1 MSMSFEEYTKQK
13 FDKKK
18 KKPED
23 SFEEYTRQKFG
34 DSSRRRSLLDDIVPV
49 RKDIAP
55 ASKKSISAPTWFQKS
70 EYFKDG
76 TWDKG
81 DLFKTIFGSATDVGE
96 NATAGAMGGGE
107 KFLDAL
113 VMIGNALSG
122 SQLSQAAENEMI
134 FNTLAGKSN
143 ENTLKKYTDF
153 QKQATKGTEEF
164 VKKDLYD
171 EEAIAKKIIS
181 APIKKKT
188 GIDAE
193 TASVFGEK
201 SDAVAQSAGQL
212 AATKALSLVG
222 VPWFLT
228 TGGTAFGGQAEQ
240 ALNEGATY
248 EQAMMSA
255 TVSAGAEVLSE
266 KLTGGI
272 KFGSKTLDEAVT
284 KPLIETIS
292 NKAVQKLVNVG
303 VDAVGEGSEEVISSF
318 FSRLGTALY
327 KEEDLSEI
335 LASEDAFNEYLDGF
349 IGGAFLGGAS
359 STGKAV
365 KGKVK
370 GFDPVS
376 ELTDNEQKVVD
387 KIVSDRITEKTKD
400 GNKLTTRDKI
410 KIREAVKTDMEK
422 GRIDIDTLE
431 SILGGETYNNYKSV
445 AEKEEALQNE
455 FNALNKMK
463 QGDMTGE
470 QLDRRAELKQQ
481 LEELKSN
488 SKKTELKD
496 KLSKDVFA
504 LAKDS
509 RLVESYNEKAR
520 RGKAFEADLSKY
532 DAAQQE
538 TIKKAVDSG
547 ILNNTNRTHEF
558 VDMLAKISAD
568 KGVLFDF
575 TSNEKL
581 KNSSFALEGKT
592 VNGYVTGDGNVA
604 VNIDSSKSLNTVVG
618 HEITHILEGTELYD
632 ALHQSIVEYAKAK
645 GDYDGRYKTIEKLYE
660 GIEGADINKE
670 LTADL
675 VGDYLFTDENFIRS
689 LSTEQPGVFKK
700 VYDEIKYL
708 CKVATAG
715 SKEARE
721 LEKIKKTFSDIYRD
735 SGKAQKNTT
744 EEGGVKYMISKDV
757 DGNTFVDVTEDIF
770 DVNNGESVART
781 IQRVIS
787 ERFNNL
793 IEVNGQKIQINK
805 TTNDEFRRSNSAMH
819 FLKNPSQAYNDK
831 LKTIANADEI
841 LSAAKGWIG
850 EERAHD
856 RKDDIVEFARANVM
870 FRVGENGYVADVL
883 VGIREN
889 GAAVLYDLVN
899 IYDKEITEASVTM
912 ASEEIDSQRR
922 QNASVTDI
930 IPQNSEK
937 SSENRRF
944 SLSDNSI
951 APTFYSQMGKVIDSV
966 KQEKLGASSIVP
978 MLKGKGVKNEE
989 IKWSGI
995 ETFLEGKKSVTKQ
1008 ELQEFIANNQLDI
1021 EIETLSEN
1029 INVELEKDGDNYIAT
1044 TDSGS
1049 TTWYYTENGEWFNED
1064 FGLTAMSEED
1074 IVDVTR
1080 EGLLAYDYDG
1090 TNWHDYKLNGGSN
1103 YRELLFKMPNSS
1115 YSNDAM
1121 YAHWKGIKGVLA
1133 HARIQDFIDAEGK
1146 KVLFIEEIQSDW
1158 HNQGQKK
1165 GYVDKR
1171 SLAKLS
1177 EEQDEVQRRRKALSD
1192 ELIEMHNSNAE
1203 LVKLRK
1209 ELFEARQRG
1218 SLFSEEIRE
1227 INRKITE
1234 IEQGTGI
1241 AQKQKDIDLL
1251 TEKDFEL
1258 SKEIRKAEQGSPDA
1272 PFRNTYHEYV
1282 LKRLLRMAAEQGYDK
1297 IAWTTGKMQEER
1309 WSSEYAEGYRIEY
1322 DQDIPKFLN
1331 KYGKKWGAKV
1341 GNTELINEVVENS
1354 GITFRAD
1361 EILARRGIREGD
1373 LNYYTQYRDAYE
1385 QAREEIERGYTGC
1398 TVPSIDIT
1406 DSMKASVLYE
1416 GQPFYSLSPEDAQ
1429 PVKHGDYHVTG
1440 EDVRFAPVREDI
1452 AEKSQNKPQKA
1463 QKLSNNPP
1471 VRKDIASKNA
1481 TDTPHGED
1489 VDVSAGDDITDEPVS
1504 ITTVKERLEANLQN
1518 ATTELE
1524 NNKKHREESIERIN
1538 TKIAE
1543 YQAMYES
1550 KKNKDTQVA
1559 NNLLRSIERLKN
1571 NRDNITAQYDKR
1583 INDIEKR
1590 IDKINVQ
1597 LQQDHTKEDKL
1608 ERALKRI
1615 DTRLER
1621 EKQELIDAFN
1631 LKKGN
1636 IEETTADKDAFVSKK
1651 AYELY
1656 RELWNLKKGVR
1667 ASQELSAMLD
1677 YKPDWG
1683 ELKRSLLHIKASPS
1697 QRVDEDSS
1705 IESIAREIIT
1715 TAYEDELYSVDES
1728 YAELKKQL
1736 DELDTEAEKARQRAR
1751 KEDAGSIRQKKQ
1763 GQYEQEVSDL
1773 IGDTSTW
1780 QDKSL
1785 GISYQTNTLH
1795 RNLRDVVRKEDGS
1808 RDIEKADRIYEYLQG
1823 SYNRNEAE
1831 LKRESKKI
1839 KKAFLDMK
1847 INKYE
1852 SEYIQMVGE
1861 LRYYPGTT
1869 LTRDVTDA
1877 FYEQH
1882 KKKIDVDKV
1891 EKAITES
1898 RKVYDDLIQRVNAV
1912 LKEQGMKEI
1921 PYIKGYYP
1929 HFTKD
1934 KQGLLGKLL
1943 NWKTVN
1949 NDIPTDIAGLTEMFT
1964 PVRTY
1969 QSFNKHRE
1977 ARETDYDFA
1986 QGFDTYVHGA
1996 LDWIYHIEDIQKRRA
2011 FENVIRYR
2019 HSEDWVKN
2027 RVDEIKSNVELDADE
2042 SQELIDS
2049 LYKES
2054 KNPLG
2059 NFILD
2064 IRNSTNNLAGKKSTV
2079 DRTMEYATNR
2089 HVYSTMTN
2097 ISNRVSANAVAGS
2110 ISSALTNFIPIT
2122 QSWGQVNPVYSLAAA
2137 KDAVR
2142 NTFRDDGMINKS
2154 TFMVNRL
2161 IEEDNLK
2168 KTAWD
2173 VAGEKL
2179 SLLMNVADRFSTEVV
2194 WRSKYLQNIKN
2205 GMSENQA
2212 IDNADIFAENVMA
2225 GRSRGNMP
2233 TIFNSKNPVTKT
2245 LTAFQLEVANQYG
2258 YMFKDLPQ
2266 DIGEKNIKKLVSGY
2280 TKMFVGAY
2288 LYNVLFSAL
2297 TGRDAAFDPIG
2308 IIVDLCKDLGLGP
2321 DDEEDEEPDVFGAV
2335 RNLGENVAQEIPF
2348 VGGLLGGGRIPI
2360 SSALPYELKAG
2371 ELLDDIEGLTTSENP
2386 EVYKKRFIKEFLKPV
2401 YYTVLPMGGGQ
2412 LKKSVEG
2419 LKMFDD
2425 DLPISGSYT
2434 DSGNLRFPVEDTPK
2448 NKVQAA
2454 IFGQYANDNAQKY
2467 FDEGYAPLKEK
2478 QIQEFIDVDIPIA
2491 DYWKYREG
2499 LKGLDSTEKKFDYV
2513 NGLNLPVSKK
2523 NILIN
2528 NLVNRKEPVDLEN
2541 YGDFSSLEEF
2551 DYSVKNPGKYAVSK
2565 VTGGYES
2572 YKVYSKALSNI
2583 EGNTDNFGK
2592 TISGSRK
2599 INVANYISGLDAD
2612 YYTKIILFKSEYN
2625 SDHRYDYEI
2634 VTHLNSRNDLTY
2646 EEKVNILT
2654 ELGFTVGAD
2663 GNIGWE

>member
-1 MSMSFEEYTKQK
+1 MAIDWDVIKKKAKKKEAEIYKQSTPLDIAPFRSDIAPVKTTVTDDIAPVRKTNISAPKKSLFDDGYDFGDITRTILGSREAKAQETSAFDDALNKKYSAMSFEQIENEYARIEAEEKAFKDANGGKFINYLAKAGSYLAEGKSGRSGSATRNKSQSNIDKINDLAREKEIINIYRKQRATEHHLGGLSAEQLK
-13 FDKKK
+13 LLDNIS
-18 KKPED
+18 E
-23 SFEEYTRQKFG
+23 SNA
-34 DSSRRRSLLDDIVPV
+34 LDDIAPV
-49 RKDIAP
+49 IAATGGDSAVFYNTTSKERNIGKSAREKLFGQLKEKNP
-55 ASKKSISAPTWFQKS
+55 KKSDDELNEIIDNMVELRRNQVNAEEQAKRDEEMKKTASDSAVGSFILSRGSNILGGVTGLS
-70 EYFKDG
+70 ELYLQRDNEYGYDTNAAGFMLTKDSNTIDEQIQLDHDWTVEVGG
-76 TWDKG
+76 TEVDAFDLVYSAGTGIIDNLGRLAMSGGNSKVAAAMMFAQSTTQSIIDGKEKG
-81 DLFKTIFGSATDVGE
+81 YSDAKALT
-96 NATAGAMGGGE
+96 MG
-107 KFLDAL
+107 L
-113 VMIGNALSG
+113 LSG
-122 SQLSQAAENEMI
+122 T
-134 FNTLAGKSN
+134 F
-143 ENTLKKYTDF
+143 
-153 QKQATKGTEEF
+153 
-164 VKKDLYD
+164 
-171 EEAIAKKIIS
+171 EAI
-181 APIKKKT
+181 
-188 GIDAE
+188 
-193 TASVFGEK
+193 
-201 SDAVAQSAGQL
+201 
-212 AATKALSLVG
+212 
-222 VPWFLT
+222 
-228 TGGTAFGGQAEQ
+228 
-240 ALNEGATY
+240 
-248 EQAMMSA
+248 
-255 TVSAGAEVLSE
+255 SE
-266 KLTGGI
+266 KLSLDIILDKKGSSVLKKLAKSFVAEGGEELTSNWLNRI
-272 KFGSKTLDEAVT
+272 ADEVA
-284 KPLIETIS
+284 
-292 NKAVQKLVNVG
+292 NGNH
-303 VDAVGEGSEEVISSF
+303 
-318 FSRLGTALY
+318 
-327 KEEDLSEI
+327 
-335 LASEDAFNEYLDGF
+335 
-349 IGGAFLGGAS
+349 
-359 STGKAV
+359 
-365 KGKVK
+365 
-370 GFDPVS
+370 S
-376 ELTDNEQKVVD
+376 ELTKKYNNYISKGYTKAQALAEVVCSVVGEDFETFLIGGISGGVMGGSVEVARAASNNHLTETERKVFD
-387 KIVSDRITEKTKD
+387 KIVEDRIAEKTKD

-431 SILGGETYNNYKSV
+431 RILGGEAYNNYKSV
-445 AEKEEALQNE
+445 TEQEEALQKE
-455 FNALNKMK
+455 FNTLNKMK
-463 QGDMTGE
+463 QSDMTGE
-470 QLDRRAELKQQ
+470 QVDRRAELKQQ

-592 VNGYVTGDGNVA
+592 VNGYVTGDSNVA
-604 VNIDSSKSLNTVVG
+604 VNVDSSKSLNTVVG

-632 ALHQSIVEYAKAK
+632 ALHQSIVAYAKAK
-645 GDYDGRYKTIEKLYE
+645 GDYDGRYKSIEKLYE

-675 VGDYLFTDENFIRS
+675 VGDYLFTDENFIRN

-744 EEGGVKYMISKDV
+744 EEGGVRYMISKDV

-819 FLKNPSQAYNDK
+819 FLKNPSQVYNDK

-899 IYDKEITEASVTM
+899 IYDKKITEASVTM

-937 SSENRRF
+937 SSDNTSH
-944 SLSDNSI
+944 SLS
-951 APTFYSQMGKVIDSV
+951 
-966 KQEKLGASSIVP
+966 
-978 MLKGKGVKNEE
+978 
-989 IKWSGI
+989 
-995 ETFLEGKKSVTKQ
+995 
-1008 ELQEFIANNQLDI
+1008 
-1021 EIETLSEN
+1021 SE
-1029 INVELEKDGDNYIAT
+1029 
-1044 TDSGS
+1044 
-1049 TTWYYTENGEWFNED
+1049 
-1064 FGLTAMSEED
+1064 
-1074 IVDVTR
+1074 
-1080 EGLLAYDYDG
+1080 
-1090 TNWHDYKLNGGSN
+1090 
-1103 YRELLFKMPNSS
+1103 
-1115 YSNDAM
+1115 
-1121 YAHWKGIKGVLA
+1121 
-1133 HARIQDFIDAEGK
+1133 DAE
-1146 KVLFIEEIQSDW
+1146 
-1158 HNQGQKK
+1158 
-1165 GYVDKR
+1165 
-1171 SLAKLS
+1171 
-1177 EEQDEVQRRRKALSD
+1177 
-1192 ELIEMHNSNAE
+1192 
-1203 LVKLRK
+1203 
-1209 ELFEARQRG
+1209 
-1218 SLFSEEIRE
+1218 
-1227 INRKITE
+1227 
-1234 IEQGTGI
+1234 
-1241 AQKQKDIDLL
+1241 
-1251 TEKDFEL
+1251 
-1258 SKEIRKAEQGSPDA
+1258 
-1272 PFRNTYHEYV
+1272 
-1282 LKRLLRMAAEQGYDK
+1282 
-1297 IAWTTGKMQEER
+1297 
-1309 WSSEYAEGYRIEY
+1309 
-1322 DQDIPKFLN
+1322 
-1331 KYGKKWGAKV
+1331 
-1341 GNTELINEVVENS
+1341 
-1354 GITFRAD
+1354 
-1361 EILARRGIREGD
+1361 
-1373 LNYYTQYRDAYE
+1373 
-1385 QAREEIERGYTGC
+1385 
-1398 TVPSIDIT
+1398 
-1406 DSMKASVLYE
+1406 
-1416 GQPFYSLSPEDAQ
+1416 

-1440 EDVRFAPVREDI
+1440 DDVRFAPVRKDI
-1452 AEKSQNKPQKA
+1452 AEKSQNKAQKA
-1463 QKLSNNPP
+1463 QKLSNEPP
-1471 VRKDIASKNA
+1471 IREDIAKNA
-1481 TDTPHGED
+1481 TTTPKSMYVTPIEEIN
-1489 VDVSAGDDITDEPVS
+1489 VPSGDDITDEAVS

-1538 TKIAE
+1538 TKIAN

-1590 IDKINVQ
+1590 IDKINGQ

-1621 EKQELIDAFN
+1621 EKQELIDAYN
-1631 LKKGN
+1631 LKKGK

-1728 YAELKKQL
+1728 YADLKKQL
-1736 DELDTEAEKARQRAR
+1736 DELDADAEKDRQRAR
-1751 KEDAGSIRQKKQ
+1751 EFSARKKKQ
-1763 GQYEQEVSDL
+1763 EQYEQEVSDL

-1780 QDKSL
+1780 RDKPF
-1785 GISYQTNTLH
+1785 GKQYQINTLH

-1964 PVRTY
+1964 PVRTH

-1977 ARETDYDFA
+1977 GRETDYDFA

-2011 FENVIRYR
+2011 FENVIRYT
-2019 HSEDWVKN
+2019 HSEDGLKKK
-2027 RVDEIKSNVELDADE
+2027 VDEIKNNAGLDADE
-2042 SQELIDS
+2042 AQELINKA
-2049 LYKES
+2049 YENS

-2059 NFILD
+2059 NFVIDL
-2064 IRNSTNNLAGKKSTV
+2064 RNSTNNLAGKKSTR
-2079 DRTMEYATNR
+2079 DRNMEYDTNR

-2097 ISNRVSANAVAGS
+2097 ISNRVSANAIAGS

-2142 NTFRDDGMINKS
+2142 NALKDDGMVNKS
-2154 TFMVNRL
+2154 TFMTNRL
-2161 IEEDNLK
+2161 LEEENLK
-2168 KTAWD
+2168 KTGWD

-2179 SLLMNVADRFSTEVV
+2179 SLLMNVADHFTTEVV
-2194 WRSKYLQNIKN
+2194 WRSKYLQNLQN
-2205 GMSENQA
+2205 GMSENEA

-2233 TIFNSKNPVTKT
+2233 TIFNAKNPVAKT
-2245 LTAFQLEVANQYG
+2245 FTAFQLEVANQYG
-2258 YMFKDLPQ
+2258 YMFKDMPQ

-2288 LYNVLFSAL
+2288 VYNVIFSAL

-2308 IIVDLCKDLGLGP
+2308 IIVDLCKDLGLGS

-2335 RNLGENVAQEIPF
+2335 RKLGENVAQEIPF

-2360 SSALPYELKAG
+2360 SNALPYELKAG
-2371 ELLDDIEGLTTSENP
+2371 EFLDDLEGRMTSETP
-2386 EVYKKRFIKEFLKPV
+2386 ETYRKRFIKEFSKPL
-2401 YYTVLPMGGGQ
+2401 YYLVMPMGGGQ

-2434 DSGNLRFPVEDTPK
+2434 DSGKLRFPVEDTLG

-2454 IFGQYANDNAQKY
+2454 VFGQYASENAREY
-2467 FDEGYAPLKEK
+2467 FDEAHAPLTEK
-2478 QIQEFIDVDIPIA
+2478 QTQEFIDIDVPIA

-2499 LKGLDSTEKKFDYV
+2499 LKGLETTEDKFDYV
-2513 NGLNLPVSKK
+2513 NSLNLPVSKK

-2528 NLVNRKEPVDLEN
+2528 NLVDRKEPVNLEN
-2541 YGDFSSLEEF
+2541 YSDFSSLEEF

-2646 EEKVNILT
+2646 EEKVDILT
-2654 ELGFTVGAD
+2654 ELGFTVGPN

>member
-1 MSMSFEEYTKQK
+1 MSFTEWSNNKY
-13 FDKKK
+13 KKNK
-18 KKPED
+18 NNGQSFTEWSNEKYGVKTVDSVNKPNI
-23 SFEEYTRQKFG
+23 S
-34 DSSRRRSLLDDIVPV
+34 VPV
-49 RKDIAP
+49 KSTASVGKGRKSLKEAADILNKRRNNVVGNEFFKNPEAFDNTEKGKSV
-55 ASKKSISAPTWFQKS
+55 AKTILGTGADFSLNVLTGVGNFAEGIGDAINYGIADISEKVGNKDFAEALREETKKSVVQKLLGETTETVDKWSVLGSSSDSVAQGLGMITTLGAGGMALGGAGMGAAGQSAVTTGSTLFSGVGSGMS
-70 EYFKDG
+70 EAYQYEG
-76 TWDKG
+76 T
-81 DLFKTIFGSATDVGE
+81 T
-96 NATAGAMGGGE
+96 
-107 KFLDAL
+107 
-113 VMIGNALSG
+113 
-122 SQLSQAAENEMI
+122 
-134 FNTLAGKSN
+134 
-143 ENTLKKYTDF
+143 
-153 QKQATKGTEEF
+153 
-164 VKKDLYD
+164 D
-171 EEAIAKKIIS
+171 EEAKAYGIISGTAEALSELLFGGLGKSFKMAGFGKGLSSADDMLAKKVS
-181 APIKKKT
+181 GMFSNQFAKNLAEYGIK
-188 GIDAE
+188 
-193 TASVFGEK
+193 
-201 SDAVAQSAGQL
+201 
-212 AATKALSLVG
+212 
-222 VPWFLT
+222 
-228 TGGTAFGGQAEQ
+228 
-240 ALNEGATY
+240 
-248 EQAMMSA
+248 
-255 TVSAGAEVLSE
+255 AGAEGFEEVLAGVAQAIGKKMTYMSE
-266 KLTGGI
+266 KDFKEIL
-272 KFGSKTLDEAVT
+272 KNENLLEQFVVGSVT
-284 KPLIETIS
+284 SAFAQVGDIRSS
-292 NKAVQKLVNVG
+292 NKA
-303 VDAVGEGSEEVISSF
+303 
-318 FSRLGTALY
+318 GT
-327 KEEDLSEI
+327 D
-335 LASEDAFNEYLDGF
+335 F
-349 IGGAFLGGAS
+349 I
-359 STGKAV
+359 TG
-365 KGKVK
+365 
-370 GFDPVS
+370 
-376 ELTDNEQKVVD
+376 LTENEQKVVD
-387 KIVSDRITEKTKD
+387 KEVENRLAERKKKGETVTNKD
-400 GNKLTTRDKI
+400 KSKIYDKVVEDI
-410 KIREAVKTDMEK
+410 DK
-422 GRIDIDTLE
+422 GRISIDTIE
-431 SILGGETYNNYKSV
+431 SALGGEAYNNYKSV
-445 AEKEEALQNE
+445 TEQEEALQKE
-455 FNALNKMK
+455 FNTLNKMK
-463 QGDMTGE
+463 QSDMTGE

-481 LEELKSN
+481 LDELKSN
-488 SKKTELKD
+488 SKKTELKH
-496 KLSKDVFA
+496 KLSKDVFN

-520 RGKAFEADLSKY
+520 KSQAFEADLSKY

-604 VNIDSSKSLNTVVG
+604 VNIDSTKSLNTVVG

-632 ALHQSIVEYAKAK
+632 ALHQSIVAYAKAK
-645 GDYDGRYKTIEKLYE
+645 GDYDGRYKSIEKLYE

-675 VGDYLFTDENFIRS
+675 VGDYLFTDENFIHN

-735 SGKAQKNTT
+735 SGKAQKSTT
-744 EEGGVKYMISKDV
+744 EEGGVNVKYSLSADAK
-757 DGNTFVDVTEDIF
+757 TELHKALYDK
-770 DVNNGESVART
+770 NYRN
-781 IQRVIS
+781 
-787 ERFNNL
+787 
-793 IEVNGQKIQINK
+793 EVLLRDDTPSIMLSQKGVQNRKMVMNASHIRENVF
-805 TTNDEFRRSNSAMH
+805 T
-819 FLKNPSQAYNDK
+819 
-831 LKTIANADEI
+831 ADEARA
-841 LSAAKGWIG
+841 LGLKVNDDTHYHGIG
-850 EERAHD
+850 EENFL
-856 RKDDIVEFARANVM
+856 KM
-870 FRVGENGYVADVL
+870 
-883 VGIREN
+883 
-889 GAAVLYDLVN
+889 
-899 IYDKEITEASVTM
+899 
-912 ASEEIDSQRR
+912 IDSLDNVKEAYRGTKYADMPSRR
-922 QNASVTDI
+922 EKYFLLVTEFKDSNGNTVNVPVYI
-930 IPQNSEK
+930 EEGAICNRVYLKSNKIATVFGRDDFREYINKQIKNKNLVRIKNKNSTISEGGVPLTPAYENTALENNIPQNSEK
-937 SSENRRF
+937 SSGNTSH
-944 SLSDNSI
+944 SLSS
-951 APTFYSQMGKVIDSV
+951 
-966 KQEKLGASSIVP
+966 
-978 MLKGKGVKNEE
+978 
-989 IKWSGI
+989 
-995 ETFLEGKKSVTKQ
+995 
-1008 ELQEFIANNQLDI
+1008 
-1021 EIETLSEN
+1021 
-1029 INVELEKDGDNYIAT
+1029 
-1044 TDSGS
+1044 
-1049 TTWYYTENGEWFNED
+1049 
-1064 FGLTAMSEED
+1064 
-1074 IVDVTR
+1074 
-1080 EGLLAYDYDG
+1080 
-1090 TNWHDYKLNGGSN
+1090 
-1103 YRELLFKMPNSS
+1103 
-1115 YSNDAM
+1115 
-1121 YAHWKGIKGVLA
+1121 
-1133 HARIQDFIDAEGK
+1133 
-1146 KVLFIEEIQSDW
+1146 
-1158 HNQGQKK
+1158 
-1165 GYVDKR
+1165 
-1171 SLAKLS
+1171 
-1177 EEQDEVQRRRKALSD
+1177 
-1192 ELIEMHNSNAE
+1192 
-1203 LVKLRK
+1203 
-1209 ELFEARQRG
+1209 
-1218 SLFSEEIRE
+1218 
-1227 INRKITE
+1227 
-1234 IEQGTGI
+1234 
-1241 AQKQKDIDLL
+1241 
-1251 TEKDFEL
+1251 
-1258 SKEIRKAEQGSPDA
+1258 
-1272 PFRNTYHEYV
+1272 
-1282 LKRLLRMAAEQGYDK
+1282 
-1297 IAWTTGKMQEER
+1297 
-1309 WSSEYAEGYRIEY
+1309 
-1322 DQDIPKFLN
+1322 
-1331 KYGKKWGAKV
+1331 
-1341 GNTELINEVVENS
+1341 
-1354 GITFRAD
+1354 
-1361 EILARRGIREGD
+1361 
-1373 LNYYTQYRDAYE
+1373 
-1385 QAREEIERGYTGC
+1385 
-1398 TVPSIDIT
+1398 
-1406 DSMKASVLYE
+1406 
-1416 GQPFYSLSPEDAQ
+1416 EDAQ

-1440 EDVRFAPVREDI
+1440 DDVRFAPVRVDI
-1452 AEKSQNKPQKA
+1452 AEKSQNKPQKGH
-1463 QKLSNNPP
+1463 KLSNEPP
-1471 VRKDIASKNA
+1471 IREDIAKNA
-1481 TDTPHGED
+1481 TTTPKSMYVTPIEEIN
-1489 VDVSAGDDITDEPVS
+1489 VPSGDDITDEPVS

-1538 TKIAE
+1538 SKIAN

-1571 NRDNITAQYDKR
+1571 NRDNINAQYDKH

-1590 IDKINVQ
+1590 IDKINGQ
-1597 LQQDHTKEDKL
+1597 LQQDHSKEDNL

-1621 EKQELIDAFN
+1621 EKQELIDAYN
-1631 LKKGN
+1631 LKKGK

-1751 KEDAGSIRQKKQ
+1751 KEDAFSVRKKKQ
-1763 GQYEQEVSDL
+1763 DQYEQEVSEL

-1780 QDKSL
+1780 RDKVL
-1785 GISYQTNTLH
+1785 GTSYQINTLH

-1831 LKRESKKI
+1831 LKRESNRI

-1949 NDIPTDIAGLTEMFT
+1949 NDIPTDIAGITEMFK

-2019 HSEDWVKN
+2019 HSEDGVKKK
-2027 RVDEIKSNVELDADE
+2027 VDEIKTNPEYDADE
-2042 SQELIDS
+2042 AEFLIDKV
-2049 LYKES
+2049 YKES
-2054 KNPLG
+2054 TNPLG
-2059 NFILD
+2059 NFVQD
-2064 IRNSTNNLAGKKSTV
+2064 IQDSTNNLAGKKSAL
-2079 DRTMEYATNR
+2079 DRVTERNYNR

-2137 KDAVR
+2137 KDTVR
-2142 NTFRDDGMINKS
+2142 NALKDDGMIKKS
-2154 TFMVNRL
+2154 TFMTNRL
-2161 IEEDNLK
+2161 LEEENLK

-2179 SLLMNVADRFSTEVV
+2179 SLLMNVADHFTTEVV
-2194 WRSKYLQNIKN
+2194 WRSKYLQNLQN
-2205 GMSENQA
+2205 GMSENEA

-2233 TIFNSKNPVTKT
+2233 TKFYAKNPVTKT
-2245 LTAFQLEVANQYG
+2245 FTAFQLEVANQYG
-2258 YMFKDLPQ
+2258 YMFKDMPQ

-2288 LYNVLFSAL
+2288 VYNILYSTL
-2297 TGRDAAFDPIG
+2297 TGRDAAFDPIS
-2308 IIVDLCKDLGLGP
+2308 IIVDLCKDLGLGA

-2360 SSALPYELKAG
+2360 SNALPYELKAG
-2371 ELLDDIEGLTTSENP
+2371 DLLDDIEGWMTSEDP
-2386 EVYKKRFIKEFLKPV
+2386 ETYRNRFIKEFTKPL
-2401 YYTVLPMGGGQ
+2401 YYLAMPMGGGQ

-2419 LKMFDD
+2419 LKMFNK

-2434 DSGNLRFPVEDTPK
+2434 DSGNLRFPVDDTIK
-2448 NKVQAA
+2448 NRAQAFL
-2454 IFGQYANDNAQKY
+2454 FGQYASENAREY
-2467 FDEGYAPLKEK
+2467 FEGGHAPLTEK
-2478 QIQEFIDVDIPIA
+2478 QTQEFIDIDVPIA
-2491 DYWKYREG
+2491 DYWKYLEG
-2499 LKGLDSTEKKFDYV
+2499 KKGLETTEDKFDYV

-2541 YGDFSSLEEF
+2541 YSDFSSLEEF

-2565 VTGGYES
+2565 VTGGYDS
-2572 YKVYSKALSNI
+2572 YKTYSTAISSI
-2583 EGNTDNFGK
+2583 EGNTDNLGK

-2599 INVANYISGLDAD
+2599 QNVAKYISGLDAD

-2646 EEKVNILT
+2646 DEKVKILT
-2654 ELGFTVGAD
+2654 ELGFTVGPN

>member
-18 KKPED
+18 KKTED

-113 VMIGNALSG
+113 AMIGNALYG
-122 SQLSQAAENEMI
+122 SQMSQAAENEMI

-143 ENTLKKYTDF
+143 ENTLKNYTDF

-431 SILGGETYNNYKSV
+431 SILGGEAYNNYKSV

-604 VNIDSSKSLNTVVG
+604 VNIDSTKSLNTVVG

-632 ALHQSIVEYAKAK
+632 ALHQSIVAYAKAK

-675 VGDYLFTDENFIRS
+675 VGDYIFTDENFIRN

-744 EEGGVKYMISKDV
+744 EEGGVRYSIKKTSKIPYV
-757 DGNTFVDVTEDIF
+757 SQIEQIENQKL
-770 DVNNGESVART
+770 NG
-781 IQRVIS
+781 
-787 ERFNNL
+787 
-793 IEVNGQKIQINK
+793 
-805 TTNDEFRRSNSAMH
+805 SNSLYIGVPSVELQSAGFSNNPFAMNQADYRKSRRKSTPN
-819 FLKNPSQAYNDK
+819 KNYSKHGVKRKVFEQLPQKLNEAVIFIDNGKKVTLVTDSLMVDTNGKPSYIVAGVWKKQPMDNDTVNIVKSVYPLDDFIEQITKSADNGTLVITNKNKANDLLAPIGIQPSQRSK
-831 LKTIANADEI
+831 IISL
-841 LSAAKGWIG
+841 AK
-850 EERAHD
+850 
-856 RKDDIVEFARANVM
+856 
-870 FRVGENGYVADVL
+870 
-883 VGIREN
+883 
-889 GAAVLYDLVN
+889 
-899 IYDKEITEASVTM
+899 
-912 ASEEIDSQRR
+912 DSISQY
-922 QNASVTDI
+922 
-930 IPQNSEK
+930 SEK
-937 SSENRRF
+937 SSENKRF
-944 SLSDNSI
+944 SLSVADNQYMDAVNRGDNETAQKLIDEAAKNAGYKITGHHGTDVRFTVFDKTKTKNANDFGQGFYFSSSKVEAQKYQNDDTFGDTYNKIDGIAYDNALERIVSLGEDASDDVLFTKIYNEEFDKEVKRRTDEGAIINAYLKMDNPFIVSDSNWITEAEAIDIAKNTMYVENIPDDIAISDWIHSI
-951 APTFYSQMGKVIDSV
+951 KSYAKQHDGKVDTQQFANYMGHATSLT
-966 KQEKLGASSIVP
+966 KALLQQ
-978 MLKGKGVKNEE
+978 GKYD
-989 IKWSGI
+989 GI
-995 ETFLEGKKSVTKQ
+995 LDYTVGKKFNSTADYHAIALYPNKIKDSAPVTYDDDGNV
-1008 ELQEFIANNQLDI
+1008 IP
-1021 EIETLSEN
+1021 LSQR
-1029 INVELEKDGDNYIAT
+1029 
-1044 TDSGS
+1044 
-1049 TTWYYTENGEWFNED
+1049 FNED
-1064 FGLTAMSEED
+1064 NND
-1074 IVDVTR
+1074 IR
-1080 EGLLAYDYDG
+1080 
-1090 TNWHDYKLNGGSN
+1090 
-1103 YRELLFKMPNSS
+1103 
-1115 YSNDAM
+1115 
-1121 YAHWKGIKGVLA
+1121 
-1133 HARIQDFIDAEGK
+1133 
-1146 KVLFIEEIQSDW
+1146 
-1158 HNQGQKK
+1158 
-1165 GYVDKR
+1165 
-1171 SLAKLS
+1171 
-1177 EEQDEVQRRRKALSD
+1177 
-1192 ELIEMHNSNAE
+1192 
-1203 LVKLRK
+1203 
-1209 ELFEARQRG
+1209 
-1218 SLFSEEIRE
+1218 
-1227 INRKITE
+1227 
-1234 IEQGTGI
+1234 
-1241 AQKQKDIDLL
+1241 
-1251 TEKDFEL
+1251 
-1258 SKEIRKAEQGSPDA
+1258 
-1272 PFRNTYHEYV
+1272 
-1282 LKRLLRMAAEQGYDK
+1282 
-1297 IAWTTGKMQEER
+1297 
-1309 WSSEYAEGYRIEY
+1309 
-1322 DQDIPKFLN
+1322 
-1331 KYGKKWGAKV
+1331 
-1341 GNTELINEVVENS
+1341 
-1354 GITFRAD
+1354 
-1361 EILARRGIREGD
+1361 
-1373 LNYYTQYRDAYE
+1373 
-1385 QAREEIERGYTGC
+1385 
-1398 TVPSIDIT
+1398 
-1406 DSMKASVLYE
+1406 
-1416 GQPFYSLSPEDAQ
+1416 YSLSSEDAQ

-1440 EDVRFAPVREDI
+1440 EDVRFAPVRKDI
-1452 AEKSQNKPQKA
+1452 AEKSQNKA
-1463 QKLSNNPP
+1463 QKEQILSNAPP
-1471 VRKDIASKNA
+1471 IRKDIAKNA
-1481 TDTPHGED
+1481 TTTPKSMYVTHIEEIN
-1489 VDVSAGDDITDEPVS
+1489 VPSGDDITDEPVS

-1524 NNKKHREESIERIN
+1524 NNKKNREESIERIN

-1571 NRDNITAQYDKR
+1571 NRDNINAQYDKR

-1590 IDKINVQ
+1590 IDKLNGQ
-1597 LQQDHTKEDKL
+1597 LQQDHSKEDNL

-1677 YKPDWG
+1677 YGPDWG

-1736 DELDTEAEKARQRAR
+1736 DELDADAEKARQRAR
-1751 KEDAGSIRQKKQ
+1751 EDNELVKRKELHESKINNIKARFSEKGFDFDEVLREAKNLFAFSTVDNTPQRVMEKALGYKQ
-1763 GQYEQEVSDL
+1763 GQILADATVNKVAQNETEGIKWLNSFLDKKSGLLVQIAKEHNIKPGSKESAAAQMYAEGFYVDKNKEIIKYSDNEL
-1773 IGDTSTW
+1773 AIDFPDKTVRRNIKALAGDTRIR
-1780 QDKSL
+1780 QIYDE
-1785 GISYQTNTLH
+1785 TL
-1795 RNLRDVVRKEDGS
+1795 EA
-1808 RDIEKADRIYEYLQG
+1808 I
-1823 SYNRNEAE
+1823 NEA
-1831 LKRESKKI
+1831 RVR
-1839 KKAFLDMK
+1839 
-1847 INKYE
+1847 N
-1852 SEYIQMVGE
+1852 G
-1861 LRYYPGTT
+1861 YP
-1869 LTRDVTDA
+1869 
-1877 FYEQH
+1877 
-1882 KKKIDVDKV
+1882 
-1891 EKAITES
+1891 
-1898 RKVYDDLIQRVNAV
+1898 
-1912 LKEQGMKEI
+1912 EI
-1921 PYIKGYYP
+1921 PRLDNYFLHYRAMEDTFSQIGLP
-1929 HFTKD
+1929 FNPNVINAKD
-1934 KQGLLGKLL
+1934 LPTDLNGVTADLKPGKPYFASEKHRTGMRTTFDLLG
-1943 NWKTVN
+1943 
-1949 NDIPTDIAGLTEMFT
+1949 GLE
-1964 PVRTY
+1964 RY
-1969 QSFNKHRE
+1969 LSSAKNQ
-1977 ARETDYDFA
+1977 
-1986 QGFDTYVHGA
+1986 
-1996 LDWIYHIEDIQKRRA
+1996 IYHIDDIQTLRALRNYIADSFGQAKGLESLDTLSEEAAQEHIEKVYNSHLSTFAKFLNEEANVIAGKTALIDRAVEGIAGRKGITFLDTVNKQVGSNFVGFNVSSAATNAVSVVQTIAKTQKYDCLKAFAQMASNKINSLYGKSDGFAETNPGIIRRKGADKFAKTPYEKVADAGYILASAIDNVSTEFIVRTKFNEFTRKGMTEEQAHIEADKWASRLLGDRSLGQQPQLYNSKMLGLFTKFQLEVRNQLDSMFYDTIQEAKASTEDIENARVRNAKTAAKVTSTFLQLAILQHIFGKG
-2011 FENVIRYR
+2011 FE
-2019 HSEDWVKN
+2019 
-2027 RVDEIKSNVELDADE
+2027 
-2042 SQELIDS
+2042 
-2049 LYKES
+2049 
-2054 KNPLG
+2054 
-2059 NFILD
+2059 
-2064 IRNSTNNLAGKKSTV
+2064 
-2079 DRTMEYATNR
+2079 
-2089 HVYSTMTN
+2089 
-2097 ISNRVSANAVAGS
+2097 AVAGYNPAFD
-2110 ISSALTNFIPIT
+2110 IIDVLIKTLGFDDDEDDEDTALDNIEQGFLALLEDLPYTSTLTGGRVPIANALPVKELIT
-2122 QSWGQVNPVYSLAAA
+2122 GKDDYGTDKPRGETIKEALPYYLLPGGYGQ
-2137 KDAVR
+2137 
-2142 NTFRDDGMINKS
+2142 
-2154 TFMVNRL
+2154 
-2161 IEEDNLK
+2161 LK
-2168 KTAWD
+2168 KTAQ
-2173 VAGEKL
+2173 G
-2179 SLLMNVADRFSTEVV
+2179 
-2194 WRSKYLQNIKN
+2194 I
-2205 GMSENQA
+2205 
-2212 IDNADIFAENVMA
+2212 
-2225 GRSRGNMP
+2225 NM
-2233 TIFNSKNPVTKT
+2233 FNK
-2245 LTAFQLEVANQYG
+2245 
-2258 YMFKDLPQ
+2258 
-2266 DIGEKNIKKLVSGY
+2266 
-2280 TKMFVGAY
+2280 
-2288 LYNVLFSAL
+2288 
-2297 TGRDAAFDPIG
+2297 
-2308 IIVDLCKDLGLGP
+2308 
-2321 DDEEDEEPDVFGAV
+2321 
-2335 RNLGENVAQEIPF
+2335 
-2348 VGGLLGGGRIPI
+2348 
-2360 SSALPYELKAG
+2360 
-2371 ELLDDIEGLTTSENP
+2371 
-2386 EVYKKRFIKEFLKPV
+2386 
-2401 YYTVLPMGGGQ
+2401 
-2412 LKKSVEG
+2412 
-2419 LKMFDD
+2419 

-2434 DSGNLRFPVEDTPK
+2434 DSGNLRFPVDDTIK
-2448 NKVQAA
+2448 NRAQAFL
-2454 IFGQYANDNAQKY
+2454 FGQYASENAREY
-2467 FDEGYAPLKEK
+2467 FEGGHAPLTEK
-2478 QIQEFIDVDIPIA
+2478 QIQEFIDIDVPIA
-2491 DYWKYREG
+2491 DYWKYLEG
-2499 LKGLDSTEKKFDYV
+2499 KKGLETTEDKFDYV

-2599 INVANYISGLDAD
+2599 QNVAKYISGLDAD

-2646 EEKVNILT
+2646 EEKVDILT

>member
-18 KKPED
+18 KKTED

-113 VMIGNALSG
+113 AMIGNALYG
-122 SQLSQAAENEMI
+122 SQMSQAAENEMI

-143 ENTLKKYTDF
+143 ENTLKNYTDF

-431 SILGGETYNNYKSV
+431 SILGGEAYNNYKSV

-455 FNALNKMK
+455 FNTLNKMK

-481 LEELKSN
+481 LEELKSK

-604 VNIDSSKSLNTVVG
+604 VNVDSSKSLNTVVG

-675 VGDYLFTDENFIRS
+675 VGDYLFTDENFIRN

-744 EEGGVKYMISKDV
+744 EEGGGDVKYSLSTDAK
-757 DGNTFVDVTEDIF
+757 TELHKALYDM
-770 DVNNGESVART
+770 NYRN
-781 IQRVIS
+781 
-787 ERFNNL
+787 
-793 IEVNGQKIQINK
+793 EVLLRDETPSIMLSQKGVQNRKMVMNASHIRENVF
-805 TTNDEFRRSNSAMH
+805 T
-819 FLKNPSQAYNDK
+819 
-831 LKTIANADEI
+831 ADEARA
-841 LSAAKGWIG
+841 LGLKVNDDTHYHGIG
-850 EERAHD
+850 EENFL
-856 RKDDIVEFARANVM
+856 KM
-870 FRVGENGYVADVL
+870 
-883 VGIREN
+883 
-889 GAAVLYDLVN
+889 
-899 IYDKEITEASVTM
+899 
-912 ASEEIDSQRR
+912 IDSLDNVKEAYRGTKYADMPSRR
-922 QNASVTDI
+922 EKYFLLVTEFKDSNGNTVNVPVYIEEGAICNRVYLKSNKIATVFGRDDFREYINKQIKNKNLVRIKNKNSTISEGGVPLTPAYENTALENNISQN
-930 IPQNSEK
+930 PEK
-937 SSENRRF
+937 SSGNTSH
-944 SLSDNSI
+944 SLS
-951 APTFYSQMGKVIDSV
+951 
-966 KQEKLGASSIVP
+966 
-978 MLKGKGVKNEE
+978 
-989 IKWSGI
+989 
-995 ETFLEGKKSVTKQ
+995 LE
-1008 ELQEFIANNQLDI
+1008 
-1021 EIETLSEN
+1021 
-1029 INVELEKDGDNYIAT
+1029 
-1044 TDSGS
+1044 
-1049 TTWYYTENGEWFNED
+1049 
-1064 FGLTAMSEED
+1064 
-1074 IVDVTR
+1074 DV
-1080 EGLLAYDYDG
+1080 
-1090 TNWHDYKLNGGSN
+1090 
-1103 YRELLFKMPNSS
+1103 
-1115 YSNDAM
+1115 
-1121 YAHWKGIKGVLA
+1121 
-1133 HARIQDFIDAEGK
+1133 
-1146 KVLFIEEIQSDW
+1146 
-1158 HNQGQKK
+1158 
-1165 GYVDKR
+1165 
-1171 SLAKLS
+1171 
-1177 EEQDEVQRRRKALSD
+1177 
-1192 ELIEMHNSNAE
+1192 
-1203 LVKLRK
+1203 
-1209 ELFEARQRG
+1209 
-1218 SLFSEEIRE
+1218 
-1227 INRKITE
+1227 
-1234 IEQGTGI
+1234 
-1241 AQKQKDIDLL
+1241 
-1251 TEKDFEL
+1251 
-1258 SKEIRKAEQGSPDA
+1258 
-1272 PFRNTYHEYV
+1272 
-1282 LKRLLRMAAEQGYDK
+1282 
-1297 IAWTTGKMQEER
+1297 
-1309 WSSEYAEGYRIEY
+1309 
-1322 DQDIPKFLN
+1322 
-1331 KYGKKWGAKV
+1331 
-1341 GNTELINEVVENS
+1341 
-1354 GITFRAD
+1354 
-1361 EILARRGIREGD
+1361 
-1373 LNYYTQYRDAYE
+1373 
-1385 QAREEIERGYTGC
+1385 QA
-1398 TVPSIDIT
+1398 
-1406 DSMKASVLYE
+1406 
-1416 GQPFYSLSPEDAQ
+1416 
-1429 PVKHGDYHVTG
+1429 VKHGDYHITG

-1452 AEKSQNKPQKA
+1452 AEKSQNKA
-1463 QKLSNNPP
+1463 QKEQILSNEPP
-1471 VRKDIASKNA
+1471 IREDIAKNA
-1481 TDTPHGED
+1481 TTTPKSMYVTPIEEIN
-1489 VDVSAGDDITDEPVS
+1489 VPSGDDITDEPVS

-1538 TKIAE
+1538 TKIAD

-1571 NRDNITAQYDKR
+1571 NRDNINAQYDKR

-1590 IDKINVQ
+1590 IDKLNGQ
-1597 LQQDHTKEDKL
+1597 LQQDHSKEDNL

-1677 YKPDWG
+1677 YGPDWG

-1736 DELDTEAEKARQRAR
+1736 DELDADAEKARQRAR
-1751 KEDAGSIRQKKQ
+1751 EDNELVKRKELHESKINNIKARFSEKGFDFDEVLREAKNLFAFSTVDNTPQRVMEKALGYKQ
-1763 GQYEQEVSDL
+1763 GQILADATVNKVAQNETEGIKWLNSFLDKKSGLLVQIAKEHNIKPGSKESAAAQMYAEGFYVDKNKEIIKYSDNEL
-1773 IGDTSTW
+1773 AIDFPDKTVRRNIKALAGDTRIR
-1780 QDKSL
+1780 QIYDE
-1785 GISYQTNTLH
+1785 TL
-1795 RNLRDVVRKEDGS
+1795 EA
-1808 RDIEKADRIYEYLQG
+1808 I
-1823 SYNRNEAE
+1823 NEA
-1831 LKRESKKI
+1831 RVR
-1839 KKAFLDMK
+1839 
-1847 INKYE
+1847 N
-1852 SEYIQMVGE
+1852 G
-1861 LRYYPGTT
+1861 YP
-1869 LTRDVTDA
+1869 
-1877 FYEQH
+1877 
-1882 KKKIDVDKV
+1882 
-1891 EKAITES
+1891 
-1898 RKVYDDLIQRVNAV
+1898 
-1912 LKEQGMKEI
+1912 EI
-1921 PYIKGYYP
+1921 PRLDNYFLHYRAMEDTFSQIGLP
-1929 HFTKD
+1929 FNPNVINAKD
-1934 KQGLLGKLL
+1934 LPTDLNGVTADLKPGKPYFASEKHRTGMRTTFDLLG
-1943 NWKTVN
+1943 
-1949 NDIPTDIAGLTEMFT
+1949 GLE
-1964 PVRTY
+1964 RY
-1969 QSFNKHRE
+1969 LSSAKNQ
-1977 ARETDYDFA
+1977 
-1986 QGFDTYVHGA
+1986 
-1996 LDWIYHIEDIQKRRA
+1996 IYHIDDIQTLRALRNYIADSFGQAKGLESLDTLSEEAAQEHIEKVYNSHLSTFAKFLNEEANVIAGKTALIDRAVEGIAERKGITFLDTVNKQVGSNFVGFNVSSAATNAVSVVQTIAKTQKYDCLKAFAQMASNKINSLYGKSDGFAETNPGIIRRKGADKFAKTPYEKVADAGYILASAIDNVSTEFIVRTKFNEFTRKGMSEEQAHIEADKWASRLLGDRSIGQQPQLYNSKMLGLFTKFQLEVRNQLDSMFYDTIQEAKASTEDIENARVRNAKTAAKVTSTFLQLAILQHIFGKG
-2011 FENVIRYR
+2011 FE
-2019 HSEDWVKN
+2019 
-2027 RVDEIKSNVELDADE
+2027 
-2042 SQELIDS
+2042 
-2049 LYKES
+2049 
-2054 KNPLG
+2054 
-2059 NFILD
+2059 
-2064 IRNSTNNLAGKKSTV
+2064 
-2079 DRTMEYATNR
+2079 
-2089 HVYSTMTN
+2089 
-2097 ISNRVSANAVAGS
+2097 AVAGYNPAFD
-2110 ISSALTNFIPIT
+2110 IIDVLIKTLGFDDDEDDEDTALDNIEQGFLALLEDLPYTSTLTGGRVPIANALPVKELIT
-2122 QSWGQVNPVYSLAAA
+2122 GKDDYGTDKPRGETIKEALPYYLLPGGYGQ
-2137 KDAVR
+2137 
-2142 NTFRDDGMINKS
+2142 
-2154 TFMVNRL
+2154 
-2161 IEEDNLK
+2161 LK
-2168 KTAWD
+2168 KTAQ
-2173 VAGEKL
+2173 G
-2179 SLLMNVADRFSTEVV
+2179 
-2194 WRSKYLQNIKN
+2194 I
-2205 GMSENQA
+2205 
-2212 IDNADIFAENVMA
+2212 
-2225 GRSRGNMP
+2225 NM
-2233 TIFNSKNPVTKT
+2233 FNK
-2245 LTAFQLEVANQYG
+2245 
-2258 YMFKDLPQ
+2258 
-2266 DIGEKNIKKLVSGY
+2266 
-2280 TKMFVGAY
+2280 
-2288 LYNVLFSAL
+2288 
-2297 TGRDAAFDPIG
+2297 
-2308 IIVDLCKDLGLGP
+2308 
-2321 DDEEDEEPDVFGAV
+2321 
-2335 RNLGENVAQEIPF
+2335 
-2348 VGGLLGGGRIPI
+2348 
-2360 SSALPYELKAG
+2360 
-2371 ELLDDIEGLTTSENP
+2371 
-2386 EVYKKRFIKEFLKPV
+2386 
-2401 YYTVLPMGGGQ
+2401 
-2412 LKKSVEG
+2412 
-2419 LKMFDD
+2419 

-2434 DSGNLRFPVEDTPK
+2434 DSGNLRFPVDDTIK
-2448 NKVQAA
+2448 NRAQAFL
-2454 IFGQYANDNAQKY
+2454 FGQYASENAREY
-2467 FDEGYAPLKEK
+2467 FDEGHAPLKEK
-2478 QIQEFIDVDIPIA
+2478 QIQEFIDIDVPIA
-2491 DYWKYREG
+2491 DYWKYRKG
-2499 LKGLDSTEKKFDYV
+2499 LKGLETTEDKFDYV
-2513 NGLNLPVSKK
+2513 NSLDLPLSKK

-2528 NLVNRKEPVDLEN
+2528 NLVDRKEPVDLEN
-2541 YGDFSSLEEF
+2541 YSDFSSLEEF
-2551 DYSVKNPGKYAVSK
+2551 DFWVENPEKHAVSK
-2565 VTGGYES
+2565 VTGGYDS
-2572 YKVYSKALSNI
+2572 YKTYTKALSYI
-2583 EGNTDNFGK
+2583 EADKDNFGK
-2592 TISGSRK
+2592 PISGSK
-2599 INVANYISGLDAD
+2599 KQKVAKYISGLDAD

-2646 EEKVNILT
+2646 EEKVDILT